1 MINYLIYIKI
11 NLESEK
17 GFGYIKI
24 NEKDKKMFE
33 INSKRNFFEEV
44 LKAYEH
50 KDKLPLA
57 NLSFLSKKTK
67 EAIFELNSRKVSVN
81 SIDSDIS
88 ANELPGI
95 SKEDYDTIKE
105 IIDKFN
111 LEDKEENKDF
121 EESENNKK

>member
-1 MINYLIYIKI
+1 MYK
-11 NLESEK
+11 
-17 GFGYIKI
+17 
-24 NEKDKKMFE
+24 
-33 INSKRNFFEEV
+33 INSKRHLFEEV
-44 LKAYEH
+44 VKAYEH
-50 KDKLPLA
+50 KDKLPLT

-67 EAIFELNSRKVSVN
+67 EAIYEPNSRKVSVN

-95 SKEDYDTIKE
+95 SKEDYDNVKE

-111 LEDKEENKDF
+111 LEDKFENKDF